1 MHSFATITTILLN
14 VFWIAKLW
22 LGSFLEASIFFISL
36 FAFKLLLVQLSVS
49 TVSHYLFSTRTTFH
63 KCLFLFIFYSLC
75 FHGFDRR
82 SDKKSG
88 YNYFFQRIMLLVWE
102 NTDFFVLI
110 WTKTSV
116 SLKTGETAV
125 LSISCLVRCL
135 CCCF

>member
-1 MHSFATITTILLN
+1 MYSFAKITTILLY

-22 LGSFLEASIFFISL
+22 LGSFLKASMFFYFTIRVQTSACSTLLSPQYPPFLIVYFRLVKHFIS
-36 FAFKLLLVQLSVS
+36 VS
-49 TVSHYLFSTRTTFH
+49 SFS
-63 KCLFLFIFYSLC
+63 YSTPFVFMALTA
-75 FHGFDRR
+75 GLT
-82 SDKKSG
+82 KKSG

-110 WTKTSV
+110 WTKTS
-116 SLKTGETAV
+116 ETAV